1 MKKKFNSF
9 ICIGGILAVL
19 LPLLF
24 LVGLFWTPFPPDE
37 MHAMAKF
44 QAPSAQHLLG
54 TDNLGRDVLSR
65 IMDGMGTSFFI
76 AICVVLIGCFFGIV
90 IGSLCGYYGGI
101 ADAILTRLCDTITAF
116 PAMLLALIVISITG
130 GGQYNI
136 ILVLGILFIP
146 SFARIVRTEYA
157 RVRDLNYI
165 QSARLMGVST
175 FRIMYVHIL
184 PNTVPVLLPAVTI
197 GFNNA
202 ILSEASMSFLG
213 IGVLPPQISLGE
225 ASMSFL
231 GIGITPPQASLGTM
245 LKDSQSYLRN
255 APWFALCTGCAI
267 VLIILSFS
275 LLSEGI
281 QQRNRS
287 KKI

>member
-1 MKKKFNSF
+1 MKKKLNSF
-9 ICIGGILAVL
+9 ICVGGVLAVL
-19 LPLLF
+19 LTLLF
-24 LVGLFWTPFPPDE
+24 LVGLFWTPYPPDE

-44 QAPSAQHLLG
+44 QAPSAQYLLG

-184 PNTVPVLLPAVTI
+184 PNTIPVLLPAVTI

-202 ILSEASMSFLG
+202 ILS
-213 IGVLPPQISLGE
+213 E

-287 KKI
+287 RKI